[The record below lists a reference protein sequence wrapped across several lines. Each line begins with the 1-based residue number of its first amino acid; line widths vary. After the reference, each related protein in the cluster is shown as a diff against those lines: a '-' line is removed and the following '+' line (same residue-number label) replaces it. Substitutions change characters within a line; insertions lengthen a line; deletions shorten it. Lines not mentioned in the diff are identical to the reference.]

1 MFNIWHLYVPCQFLH
16 HHGNPVFYLTN
27 DLFIYLLFIWITNG
41 LIVLKVMKCLTKVTV
56 NLYLSIQL
64 IIYFSEEDNS
74 ICMFKWGREC
84 ISLFTF
90 LSWSTAKVGIKK
102 CHENGKEK
110 KNLLAFSCLCCHSA
124 FCLFFCDKWDFFS
137 SYFKGALQNIGLSF
151 TISGRSA
158 GYFAE
163 KEFYS
168 YVHCATSI
176 KLL

>member
-1 MFNIWHLYVPCQFLH
+1 MTY
-16 HHGNPVFYLTN
+16 
-27 DLFIYLLFIWITNG
+27 LFIYLFIWITNG

-110 KNLLAFSCLCCHSA
+110 KIFWLFLACVVTLLSVCFSVTSGI
-124 FCLFFCDKWDFFS
+124 FFPVTLKVHYRTLAS
-137 SYFKGALQNIGLSF
+137 LSPSLVEVQVILQKKSF
-151 TISGRSA
+151 IPTFI
-158 GYFAE
+158 
-163 KEFYS
+163 
-168 YVHCATSI
+168 V
-176 KLL
+176 LQV